1 MRKENHEERRRHE
14 REKRHDKDD
23 TTIERGLRRR
33 ERREEQRGEEAER
46 VPERAEKDATLESA
60 PGEGVFPLSGGI
72 SIPQHIVI
80 PPSMGERGPDGT
92 PLPQRF
98 QINSEIT
105 INYDG
110 HHTSL
115 NSDPHE
121 SYKRYPAVSIQS
133 NV

>member
-1 MRKENHEERRRHE
+1 MDDGTMEMENLLGAV
-14 REKRHDKDD
+14 EKKYAFKQSLKCKKQPFQKH
-23 TTIERGLRRR
+23 
-33 ERREEQRGEEAER
+33 
-46 VPERAEKDATLESA
+46 ATLESA

-121 SYKRYPAVSIQS
+121 SYKRYPVGLFGNSKP
-133 NV
+133 V